1 MQNVKAVV
9 VGDGATGKTCMLI
22 SYAQNAFPVDYIPTV
37 FDNYCANLMM
47 NGKPISL
54 NLWDTAGQ
62 EDYDR
67 LRPLSYPN
75 TDVMLVCFSV
85 TSRSSFENVSA
96 KWIPEVRHHCP
107 RTPLLL
113 VGTKTDLRDDANI
126 RQQLHAKGQTP
137 IEAAEGAQLAE
148 RFGGKVPLAVSL
160 FECTT
165 PPPQLTKFIMPR
177 STWSARL

>member
-1 MQNVKAVV
+1 
-9 VGDGATGKTCMLI
+9 
-22 SYAQNAFPVDYIPTV
+22 
-37 FDNYCANLMM
+37 MM

-148 RFGGKVPLAVSL
+148 RFGGKYMECSALTQEGLSTL
-160 FECTT
+160 FNEVV
-165 PPPQLTKFIMPR
+165 QQGLEFREKGR
-177 STWSARL
+177 RLKKKRTACSVM

>member
-1 MQNVKAVV
+1 
-9 VGDGATGKTCMLI
+9 
-22 SYAQNAFPVDYIPTV
+22 
-37 FDNYCANLMM
+37 MM

-96 KWIPEVRHHCP
+96 KWYVPPPPSASISSNLVQSMGLCYRIPEVRHHCP